1 VEVLRRS
8 RARIHDSD
16 ATYGAT
22 SLVLAADLAG
32 SFIFAVE
39 GALTAIAGNLDLL
52 GIAVLSFA
60 TALCGGMIRDVL
72 IGAVP
77 PNAIRDWRYCAVAFG
92 AAGLTFLLWPFV
104 EHVPRPIVIG
114 LDAAGLSLFAVAGA
128 EKALDYGIHPFI
140 AALMGAITAAGG
152 GTIRDVLLA
161 QVPGVLR
168 VDIYATAALF
178 GSVIVVL
185 GRTLRLPRVPVAISG
200 GLACFVLRLVA
211 VWQNWQ
217 LPHAG

>member
-8 RARIHDSD
+8 RARVHASD

-22 SLVLAADLAG
+22 SLVLVADLAG
-32 SFIFAVE
+32 SFVFAVE

-60 TALCGGMIRDVL
+60 TALCGGMMRDVL

-77 PNAIRDWRYCAVAFG
+77 PNAIRDWRYCAVAFA

-104 EHVPRPIVIG
+104 EHVPRPIIIG

-168 VDIYATAALF
+168 IDIYATAALF
-178 GSVIVVL
+178 GSAIVVL
-185 GRTLRLPRVPVAISG
+185 GRTLRLPPMLVAISG

>member
-1 VEVLRRS
+1 MLRRS
-8 RARIHDSD
+8 RARVHDSD
-16 ATYGAT
+16 ATYAART
-22 SLVLAADLAG
+22 LVLVADLAG
-32 SFIFAVE
+32 SFVFAVE
-39 GALTAIAGNLDLL
+39 GALTAIASNLDLL

-60 TALCGGMIRDVL
+60 TALCGGMVRDVL

-77 PNAIRDWRYCAVAFG
+77 PNAIRDWRYCAVAFT

-104 EHVPRPIVIG
+104 EHVPRPIIIG

-140 AALMGAITAAGG
+140 AALMGTITAAGG

-185 GRTLRLPRVPVAISG
+185 GRTLRLPPVPVAISG

-211 VWQNWQ
+211 LWRNWQ